1 MKATDLMVKC
11 LENEGVQYIFG
22 IPGEENIDLVH
33 SLAASDQIRF
43 VTARHE
49 QGAAFMADVYG
60 RLTGK
65 AGVCLATLGPGATN
79 LLTGIGDANLDH
91 APVVAIT
98 GQAGLERMHKESH
111 QYIDVVAMFEPV
123 TKWAIQIKRPETIP
137 EIVRKAFKLAEMEK
151 PGAVHIEL
159 PEDMAEDEIDKNVL
173 PKTELPESVP
183 SAQSMDKA
191 LELIRRSQKP
201 FIIAGNGL
209 IRQQASPELQAFAE
223 ALQAPVAHTFMT
235 KGVLPADHPLNMYTI
250 GLQMKDYVLCG
261 IHEAD
266 LIITV
271 GYDFVEYLPIYWNE
285 NPKPIIHI
293 DTRPAEVDE
302 HYPVAA
308 ELVGDLKPTLSY
320 LTQNQKGAKAWMPS
334 GDLHQQLKHE
344 LAQIN
349 GEAAS
354 HSGDES
360 NRIKPKTILNE
371 LEKIALDNTILISD
385 VGAHKL
391 WIARNY
397 QPKLPN
403 RVIISNGFATM
414 GIAVPGAIGA
424 KLACPDD
431 PVVCITGDGGFLM
444 NGVEIETAKRLGLAF
459 TILVLTDSKYGL
471 IEWKLKNRFDA
482 SYGVDFENPDFVRF
496 ADSFG
501 IVGMRVNH
509 VAELGATLEK
519 AMSLNELVLV
529 EIPVD
534 NEENLKLSEH
544 LGKLVCRHSS

>member
-33 SLAASDQIRF
+33 SLASSDQIQF
-43 VTARHE
+43 VAVRHE

-123 TKWAIQIKRPETIP
+123 TKWSIQIKRPQTIP

-159 PEDMAEDEIDKNVL
+159 PEDMAADDIEAKVL
-173 PKTELPESVP
+173 PKTPLPVSVP
-183 SAQSMDKA
+183 CETSMKQA
-191 LELIRRSQKP
+191 LELIEKSQKP
-201 FIIAGNGL
+201 FIIAGNGVL
-209 IRQQASPELQAFAE
+209 RRQASKELQAFAE
-223 ALQAPVAHTFMT
+223 ALKAPVTHTFMA
-235 KGVLPADHPLNMYTI
+235 KGVLPPDHPLNMYTV

-261 IHEAD
+261 LHEAD
-266 LIITV
+266 LILAI
-271 GYDFVEYLPIYWNE
+271 GYDFVEYLPMYWNE
-285 NPKPIIHI
+285 NNPKPIIHI
-293 DTRPAEVDE
+293 DTLPAEVDE

-308 ELVGDLKPTLSY
+308 ELVGDIPAALTY
-320 LTQNQKGAKAWMPS
+320 LTAHLKGTKEWMP
-334 GDLHQQLKHE
+334 GGELHQKLVQE
-344 LAQIN
+344 LTHIHKEEASPSA
-349 GEAAS
+349 GEGA
-354 HSGDES
+354 
-360 NRIKPKTILNE
+360 RIKPKTILDE
-371 LEKIALDNTILISD
+371 VAKIATDNTIVISD

-403 RVIISNGFATM
+403 RVVISNGFATM

-431 PVVCITGDGGFLM
+431 PVICITGDGGFLM
-444 NGVEIETAKRLGLAF
+444 NGVEVETAKRLGVAF
-459 TILVLTDSKYGL
+459 TILLLNDSKYGL
-471 IEWKLKNRFDA
+471 IDWKLKNRFDA
-482 SYGVDFENPDFVRF
+482 SYGVEFANPDFVRF
-496 ADSFG
+496 AESFG
-501 IVGMRVNH
+501 ITGIRVNH
-509 VAELGATLEK
+509 VTELEAALQK
-519 AMSLNELVLV
+519 ALSMKEIVLV

-534 NEENLKLSEH
+534 AEENLKLSQH
-544 LGKLVCRHSS
+544 LGKMVCRL

>member
-11 LENEGVQYIFG
+11 LENEGVAYIFG
-22 IPGEENIDLVH
+22 IPGEENIDFVH
-33 SLAASDQIRF
+33 SLAASEQIKF
-43 VTARHE
+43 VTVRHE

-111 QYIDVVAMFEPV
+111 QYIDIVAMFEPV
-123 TKWAIQIKRPETIP
+123 TKWSIQVKRPQTIP
-137 EIVRKAFKLAEMEK
+137 EIVRKAFKLAELEK

-159 PEDMAEDEIDKNVL
+159 PEDMAADDVEAAVL
-173 PKTELPESVP
+173 PKTVLPQSVA
-183 SAQSMDKA
+183 STASMDKA
-191 LELIRRSQKP
+191 VELIANSQKP
-201 FIIAGNGL
+201 FIIAGNGV
-209 IRQQASPELQAFAE
+209 IRQQASAELRVLAE
-223 ALQAPVAHTFMT
+223 ALQVPVTHTFMA
-235 KGVLPADHPLNMYTI
+235 KGVLPPDHPLNMYTV

-271 GYDFVEYLPIYWNE
+271 GYDFVEYLPMYWNE
-285 NPKPIIHI
+285 HNPRPIVHI
-293 DTRPAEVDE
+293 DTQPAEVDE
-302 HYPVAA
+302 HYPVAV
-308 ELVGDLKPTLSY
+308 ELVGELKAS
-320 LTQNQKGAKAWMPS
+320 LTYMTSHVQAAKAWQPG
-334 GDLHQQLKHE
+334 GDLHQTLKRE
-344 LAQIN
+344 LAEDDAATAALAEE
-349 GEAAS
+349 GE
-354 HSGDES
+354 
-360 NRIKPKTILNE
+360 RIKPKTLLRA
-371 LEKIALDNTILISD
+371 LEKLTPDNTIVLSD

-397 QPKLPN
+397 QPKRPN
-403 RVIISNGFATM
+403 RVVISNGFATM

-459 TILVLTDSKYGL
+459 VIIVLTDAKYGL

-482 SYGVDFENPDFVRF
+482 SYGVDFGNPDFVRF
-496 ADSFG
+496 AESFG
-501 IVGMRVNH
+501 VAGMRVNH
-509 VAELGATLEK
+509 ADELEATLQK
-519 AMSLNELVLV
+519 ALSAKELVLV

-534 NEENLKLSEH
+534 DKENLNLSKH
-544 LGKLVCRHSS
+544 LGKLVCRQ

>member
-1 MKATDLMVKC
+1 MKASDLMVKC
-11 LENEGVQYIFG
+11 LENEGVRYIFG

-33 SLAASDQIRF
+33 SLAASDQIQL
-43 VTARHE
+43 VAVRHE

-123 TKWAIQIKRPETIP
+123 TKWSIQIKRPETIP

-151 PGAVHIEL
+151 PGAVLVEL
-159 PEDMAEDEIDKNVL
+159 PEDIAADDIDAKVL
-173 PKTELPESVP
+173 PQTPLPESVP
-183 SAQSMDKA
+183 SKISMNKA
-191 LELIRRSQKP
+191 LELINKSQKP
-201 FIIAGNGL
+201 FIIAGNGV
-209 IRQQASPELQAFAE
+209 IRQQASEALQAFAE
-223 ALQAPVAHTFMT
+223 SLKVPVAHTFMA
-235 KGVLPADHPLNMYTI
+235 KGVLPPDHPLNMYTV

-266 LIITV
+266 LIITI

-285 NPKPIIHI
+285 ENPKPIIHL
-293 DTRPAEVDE
+293 DTQPAEVDE

-308 ELVGDLKPTLSY
+308 ELVGDIKAALGY
-320 LTQNQKGAKAWMPS
+320 LTENHKGTKEWMP
-334 GDLHQQLKHE
+334 GGELHQKLKRE
-344 LAQIN
+344 LAQIHE
-349 GEAAS
+349 EAVS
-354 HSGDES
+354 YSGDTN
-360 NRIKPKTILNE
+360 NRIKPKTIMEE
-371 LEKIALDNTILISD
+371 LAKITTDNTIVISD
-385 VGAHKL
+385 VGAHKM

-403 RVIISNGFATM
+403 RVIISNGFASM

-431 PVVCITGDGGFLM
+431 PVVCINGDGGFLM
-444 NGVEIETAKRLGLAF
+444 NAVEIETAKRLGLAF

-482 SYGVDFENPDFVRF
+482 SYGVDFENPDFVRL
-496 ADSFG
+496 AESFG

-509 VAELGATLEK
+509 VAELEATLKK
-519 AMSLNELVLV
+519 ALSMNEVVLV

-534 NEENLKLSEH
+534 AEENLKLSQH
-544 LGKLVCRHSS
+544 LGKMVCRQ

>member
-11 LENEGVQYIFG
+11 LENEGVRYIFG

-33 SLAASDQIRF
+33 SLAASEQIEF
-43 VTARHE
+43 VTVRHE

-111 QYIDVVAMFEPV
+111 QYIDIVAMFAPV
-123 TKWAIQIKRPETIP
+123 TKWSIQVKRPQTIP
-137 EIVRKAFKLAEMEK
+137 EIVRKAFKLAELEK

-159 PEDMAEDEIDKNVL
+159 PEDMAEDDVDANVL
-173 PKTELPESVP
+173 PKTPLPQSVASEESMKQ
-183 SAQSMDKA
+183 ALALIQQSK
-191 LELIRRSQKP
+191 KP
-201 FIIAGNGL
+201 FIIAGNGV
-209 IRQQASPELQAFAE
+209 IRQQASAELQAWAE
-223 ALQAPVAHTFMT
+223 ALGAPVTHTFMA
-235 KGVLPADHPLNMYTI
+235 KGVLPPDHPLNMYTV

-266 LIITV
+266 LIVTV

-285 NPKPIIHI
+285 TNPRPIIHI
-293 DTRPAEVDE
+293 DTCPAEVDE

-308 ELVGDLKPTLSY
+308 ELVGDLKATLTY
-320 LTQNQKGAKAWMPS
+320 LT
-334 GDLHQQLKHE
+334 
-344 LAQIN
+344 
-349 GEAAS
+349 S
-354 HSGDES
+354 HLQGTKEWRPGDELQQKLKRELVEYHAEGENGS
-360 NRIKPKTILNE
+360 AAEDRSRIKPRALLDA
-371 LEKIALDNTILISD
+371 LEKIAPDNTIVLSD

-397 QPKLPN
+397 QPKRPN

-431 PVVCITGDGGFLM
+431 PVVCISGDGGFLM

-496 ADSFG
+496 AESFG
-501 IVGMRVNH
+501 VTGMRVH
-509 VAELGATLEK
+509 HADELEETLK
-519 AMSLNELVLV
+519 QAMGRNELVLV
-529 EIPVD
+529 EIPID
-534 NEENLKLSEH
+534 AAENLKLGKH
-544 LGKLVCRHSS
+544 LGKLVCRQ

>member
-11 LENEGVQYIFG
+11 LENEGVRYIFG

-33 SLAASDQIRF
+33 SLAASEQIEF
-43 VTARHE
+43 VTVRHE

-111 QYIDVVAMFEPV
+111 QYIDIVAMFEPV
-123 TKWAIQIKRPETIP
+123 TKWSIQVKRPQTIP
-137 EIVRKAFKLAEMEK
+137 EIVSKAFKLAELEK

-159 PEDMAEDEIDKNVL
+159 PEDMAEDDVDTSVL
-173 PKTELPESVP
+173 PKTPLPRSVASEESMT
-183 SAQSMDKA
+183 QA
-191 LELIRRSQKP
+191 LALIQKSQKP
-201 FIIAGNGL
+201 FIIVGNGV
-209 IRQQASPELQAFAE
+209 IRQQASVELQAWAE
-223 ALQAPVAHTFMT
+223 ALGVPVTHTFMA
-235 KGVLPADHPLNMYTI
+235 KGVLPPDHPLNMYTV

-266 LIITV
+266 LIVTV

-285 NPKPIIHI
+285 TNPRPIIHI
-293 DTRPAEVDE
+293 DTCPAEVDE

-308 ELVGDLKPTLSY
+308 ELVGDLKASLTY
-320 LTQNQKGAKAWMPS
+320 LTSHLQGAKEWRP
-334 GDLHQQLKHE
+334 GDELHQKLKRE
-344 LAQIN
+344 LVEYQA
-349 GEAAS
+349 
-354 HSGDES
+354 ES
-360 NRIKPKTILNE
+360 ENSSAVEDRSLIKPRALLDT
-371 LEKIALDNTILISD
+371 LEKVAPDNTILLSD

-397 QPKLPN
+397 QPKRPN

-431 PVVCITGDGGFLM
+431 PVVCISGDGGFLM
-444 NGVEIETAKRLGLAF
+444 NGVEIETAKRMGLAF

-496 ADSFG
+496 AESFG
-501 IVGMRVNH
+501 VKGMRVH
-509 VAELGATLEK
+509 HADELEETLK
-519 AMSLNELVLV
+519 QAMGLNELVLV
-529 EIPVD
+529 EIPID
-534 NEENLKLSEH
+534 AAENLKLGKH
-544 LGKLVCRHSS
+544 LGKLVCRQ

>member
-1 MKATDLMVKC
+1 MKATDLLVEC
-11 LENEGVQYIFG
+11 LENEGVRYIFG
-22 IPGEENIDLVH
+22 IPGEENIDFVH
-33 SLAASDQIRF
+33 SLAASRQIQF
-43 VTARHE
+43 VAVRHE

-111 QYIDVVAMFEPV
+111 QYIDVVAMFAPV
-123 TKWAIQIKRPETIP
+123 TKWAVQIKRPETIP

-159 PEDMAEDEIDKNVL
+159 PEDLAADEIDKRPL
-173 PKTELPESVP
+173 PKTELPRTVP
-183 SAQSMDKA
+183 SAASMEKA
-191 LELIRRSQKP
+191 LELIAASRKP
-201 FIIAGNGL
+201 FIIAGNGV
-209 IRQQASPELQAFAE
+209 IRQGASGQLQSFAE
-223 ALQAPVAHTFMT
+223 SLKVPVAHTFMA
-235 KGVLPADHPLNMYTI
+235 KGVLPPDHPLNMYTV

-266 LIITV
+266 LILAV

-285 NPKPIIHI
+285 HDPKPIIHI
-293 DTRPAEVDE
+293 DTLPAEVDE

-308 ELVGDLKPTLSY
+308 ELVGDIPATLDY
-320 LTQNQKGAKAWMPS
+320 LTKHHRRAKEWMPS
-334 GDLHQQLKHE
+334 GELHEKLKQE
-344 LAQIN
+344 LAQTD
-349 GEAAS
+349 AAPAAV
-354 HSGDES
+354 GGGG
-360 NRIKPKTILNE
+360 RIKPKAILDQVA
-371 LEKIALDNTILISD
+371 KIASANTIVISD

-391 WIARNY
+391 WIARSY

-403 RVIISNGFATM
+403 RVIISNGFASM
-414 GIAVPGAIGA
+414 GIAIPGAVGA

-431 PVVCITGDGGFLM
+431 PVICITGDGGFLM

-459 TILVLTDSKYGL
+459 TILLLSDAKYGL
-471 IEWKLKNRFDA
+471 IDWKLKNRFDA
-482 SYGVDFENPDFVRF
+482 SFGVEFANPDFMKL
-496 ADSFG
+496 AESLCIAG
-501 IVGMRVNH
+501 LRVNH
-509 VAELGATLEK
+509 PAELEATLQK
-519 AMSLNELVLV
+519 ALAMNEIVLV

-544 LGKLVCRHSS
+544 LGKLVCRQ